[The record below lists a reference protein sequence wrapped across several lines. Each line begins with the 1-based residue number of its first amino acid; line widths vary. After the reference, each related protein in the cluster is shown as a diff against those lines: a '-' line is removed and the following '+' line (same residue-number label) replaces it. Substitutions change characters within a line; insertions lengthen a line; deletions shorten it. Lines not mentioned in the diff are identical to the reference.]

1 MKIRIKNQNNK
12 IFEATPSGM
21 PSSASSTVS
30 GGGSSSGS
38 ATPTAYNALVGTIQ
52 NQYIQKQRKDATVIN
67 FAIPKIFSEPFS
79 FGGAP
84 QDIINLMQAF
94 QQNKARKTKNI
105 GDMSEDPIQTF
116 EHAHDYCKDI
126 FGKYSTIEFDTD
138 PTTVGYNKAKVIS
151 DNFQYN
157 YDFPTLNESPI
168 TTAAAAGVAVGNTVG
183 TLGAAGIT
191 FLNTAGAT
199 FLANIIPAVLPVV
212 VTGELI
218 GKGLAAVGSVRP
230 GDISN
235 DIALKGK
242 KMIPAHLQKD
252 GMLGKPVPTA
262 LDKSKKD
269 SKSFN
274 VIEHIDQYIENILN
288 SINNMVNVISPTT
301 ADKIGDLESYVRDMM
316 ETETSNVKAYIAANS
331 ERAKKIQIER
341 ENRKREKTQ
350 NELNNY
356 QDKDKFAKKLYNLKI
371 NNTKEYTFIARVINW
386 YGENLNKSN
395 EQTQNIIQKLEDTD
409 IKSIS
414 ELNEIIGKIIK
425 LDESDNSTEST
436 NYLNEAGEITDNS
449 GELTRNVSK
458 IYKQLHNKFL
468 KICGDAFAATG
479 KDLYGIADC
488 KEEMQ
493 GMIKKA
499 DETINS
505 RIDIITKYS
514 QGNGGDGKGLS
525 QQAKEFLLGH
535 PLESNN
541 LKEVWSR
548 HLADLNGRMNK
559 RLRQMQDAQNEERTL
574 GWTKRFCK
582 IVVPDLLARLLC
594 YRYMYGILL
603 NEGFYS
609 YNTEKMQEDIKTFD
623 KVKDSYISDFK
634 EKILWLLYH
643 YSAKYTSTGN
653 PIVDPATDGGY
664 AVSENTLS
672 YGIFLLHNLNS
683 LINGKS
689 GCIYALGLANL
700 QKINSPSEKLD
711 ALINNIF
718 NLSRANIQNL
728 MQLSASDPDFE
739 NKFNNLAGVFE
750 NCEILDKTKDYIRN
764 TYNNINNLQSEI
776 KDNNKESIYYS
787 FEIFNQIK
795 STGRLIEVFGKNDN
809 GKINV
814 LITQYKNLQNTGNNE
829 TDIKNSEE
837 YKKIKAELISYL
849 SSLGISKNE
858 FTVSKFNNVDLNA
871 PFKLS
876 EYNVDYYAYILQ
888 CWYEPM
894 FGTIPS
900 NIFEENTIKTIC
912 NTVYNSLNFI
922 MSGILSMLVKN
933 VEAKVNNIDNNLPK
947 VKETLVKLANG
958 VNFLNKLP
966 GTFFGNTSSG
976 VSNSGQPFSELKVL
990 QSNVFGQLNNSYV
1003 TISNDSSILIPD
1015 LFNLTKSKSKKEELN
1030 VYLNGAVAQ
1039 LKTNTDT
1046 PDNIKKSFNDA
1057 KISSHGTISS
1067 STFEHISEDEKNTI
1081 LNNIY
1086 NAIDEVEN
1094 KGQLKKYISIIDGII
1109 HYCDEKAASNLSKN
1123 SSTK

>member
-12 IFEATPSGM
+12 IFEATPAGM

-30 GGGSSSGS
+30 GGGSSSGT
-38 ATPTAYNALVGTIQ
+38 ATSTAYKALVGTIQ

-84 QDIINLMQAF
+84 QDIVNLMQAF

-116 EHAHDYCKDI
+116 NHAHDYCKDI

-168 TTAAAAGVAVGNTVG
+168 TTAAAAGVAVGDTVG

-230 GDISN
+230 GGISN
-235 DIALKGK
+235 DTTLKGK

-252 GMLGKPVPTA
+252 GMIEKLAPTA

-288 SINNMVNVISPTT
+288 SVNNMVNVISPTT
-301 ADKIGDLESYVRDMM
+301 ADKIGDLETYVRDMM
-316 ETETSNVKAYIAANS
+316 ETETSNVKAYIEANS
-331 ERAKKIQIER
+331 ERAKKIQTER

-386 YGENLNKSN
+386 YGENVNKSN

-425 LDESDNSTEST
+425 LDESDNSIEST

-449 GELTRNVSK
+449 GELTRNISK

-499 DETINS
+499 DETINN

-643 YSAKYTSTGN
+643 YSVKYTSTGN
-653 PIVDPATDGGY
+653 PIVAPATDGGY

-672 YGIFLLHNLNS
+672 YGIFLLNNLNS

-728 MQLSASDPDFE
+728 MQLSASDSDFE
-739 NKFNNLAGVFE
+739 NKFNDLARVFE

-776 KDNNKESIYYS
+776 KDNNKEAIYYS

-795 STGRLIEVFGKNDN
+795 STGRLIGVFGKNDN

-894 FGTIPS
+894 FGPIPS

-933 VEAKVNNIDNNLPK
+933 VEAKVNNIDNNLLK

-958 VNFLNKLP
+958 VNFINKLN
-966 GTFFGNTSSG
+966 GKFFGNDPSI
-976 VSNSGQPFSELKVL
+976 NKNQPYNTLKEL
-990 QSNVFGQLNNSYV
+990 QTNVFNQLNNRYKD
-1003 TISNDSSILIPD
+1003 ISSASSILIKD
-1015 LFNLTKSKSKKEELN
+1015 LFTLTPTKTSYSVSSALNNIIEALLKE
-1030 VYLNGAVAQ
+1030 
-1039 LKTNTDT
+1039 TDT
-1046 PDNIKKSFNDA
+1046 PINIKKAFNDA
-1057 KISSHGTISS
+1057 LITKGGRRAGK
-1067 STFEHISEDEKNTI
+1067 FEKLSDDEKNI
-1081 LNNIY
+1081 VLNNIY
-1086 NAIDEVEN
+1086 NTIDEVEIDGN
-1094 KGQLKKYISIIDGII
+1094 LKKYINIIDGII
-1109 HYCDEKAASNLSKN
+1109 KYCDKQIATNLKTD